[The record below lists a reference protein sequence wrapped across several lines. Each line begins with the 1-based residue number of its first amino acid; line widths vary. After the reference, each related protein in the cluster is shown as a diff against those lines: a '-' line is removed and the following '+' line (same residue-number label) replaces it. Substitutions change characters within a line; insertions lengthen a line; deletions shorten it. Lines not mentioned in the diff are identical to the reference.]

1 MGKTAI
7 MEQVAR
13 EMGIGLVSYSM
24 THHTRQSALGL
35 PYIATRSFEGE
46 TFSVSEYTMSEII
59 ASVYESME
67 ETGRREGILF
77 LDEINCVSETLTPA
91 ILQFLQYKVF
101 GRHRVP
107 QGWVV
112 VTAGNPS
119 EYNRS
124 THDFDVATWDRL
136 KRIDV
141 EPDYEA
147 WRTYARTTRVHP
159 AILAYLDAETS
170 DFYHIETTLDGK
182 AFVTARGWDDLS
194 RVMRVYEMRGI
205 PVTERLI
212 AQYVQDPRT
221 AKRFAVYYDLFN
233 KYRSDYRI
241 DAIVAGTAE
250 ASVLERAKAAP
261 FDERVALV
269 GLLTSAIA
277 GRFHALMLQDGA
289 AEHAFDAVKAI
300 ADACEEGVLDAADVR
315 VACSKA
321 ALDYETRA
329 HEGRRSRLM
338 SADEASRLSGA
349 ARFLRSC
356 SDDVCALGPE
366 QVKERFSAYAA
377 TLDAAVADAG
387 CALDNVYAF
396 LTRHSARERKR
407 CFSPPTFR
415 PMLRRSHTSSDTD
428 RKATAGIAASSCST
442 IARRRCRNARCGL
455 FATRMRQRVAARVRF
470 HDNVGVI
477 IEKGRPW
484 PTTYSNFPGRKHPA
498 RPIRRKASFR
508 SRRRFCIRILSCGGA
523 FSSLP
528 TIRFSCWAMR
538 CSPPSNGAANTGSTS
553 AKAACFSTTR
563 CSCKTTPRCR
573 A

>member
-1 MGKTAI
+1 MNIRQAKEEVARAVEVYLAKDENGSYLIPVERQRPLFLIGAPGVGKTAI

-35 PYIATRSFEGE
+35 PYIAERSFDGE

-59 ASVYESME
+59 ASVYESMA

-147 WRTYARTTRVHP
+147 WKAYALASRVHP
-159 AILAYLDAETS
+159 AIIAYLDAETS
-170 DFYHIETTLDGK
+170 DFYHIEATLDGK

-194 RVMRVYEMRGI
+194 RVMRVYEARGI

-212 AQYVQDPRT
+212 AQYVQDART

-241 DAIVAGTAE
+241 DAI
-250 ASVLERAKAAP
+250 LEGGADARVVDRAKAAP

-269 GLLTSAIA
+269 GLLSSLLA
-277 GRFHALMLQDGA
+277 GRLHAVMLQDA
-289 AEHAFDAVKAI
+289 AADSAFAAVKQVAQ
-300 ADACEEGVLDAADVR
+300 DCEGGLADAADVR
-315 VACSKA
+315 AACSGA
-321 ALDYETRA
+321 AIGYDARA
-329 HEGRRSRLM
+329 KEGRESRLL
-338 SADEASRLSGA
+338 STDEGSSLMAA
-349 ARFLRSC
+349 ARFLRSIAE
-356 SDDVCALGPE
+356 DPAPVRLE
-366 QVKERFSAYAA
+366 QAKERFGAYAGK
-377 TLDAAVADAG
+377 LDEAVAAAQR
-387 CALDNVYAF
+387 ALDNAYAF
-396 LTRHSARERKR
+396 LDEAFGAGKEALLFTTDISADASAVSFIGRYGSQSYAAHSRDLMLEER
-407 CFSPPTFR
+407 
-415 PMLRRSHTSSDTD
+415 
-428 RKATAGIAASSCST
+428 AA
-442 IARRRCRNARCGL
+442 ALQER
-455 FATRMRQRVAARVRF
+455 
-470 HDNVGVI
+470 
-477 IEKGRPW
+477 
-484 PTTYSNFPGRKHPA
+484 
-498 RPIRRKASFR
+498 
-508 SRRRFCIRILSCGGA
+508 
-523 FSSLP
+523 
-528 TIRFSCWAMR
+528 AMR
-538 CSPPSNGAANTGSTS
+538 AAE
-553 AKAACFSTTR
+553 AR
-563 CSCKTTPRCR
+563 
-573 A
+573 

>member
-1 MGKTAI
+1 MNIRQAKEEVARAVEVYLAKDDNGSYLIPIERQRPLFLIGAPGVGKTAI
-7 MEQVAR
+7 MEQVAW

-159 AILAYLDAETS
+159 AILAYIYAETS

-261 FDERVALV
+261 FDKRDRGQVSCAHAARR
-269 GLLTSAIA
+269 G
-277 GRFHALMLQDGA
+277 GR
-289 AEHAFDAVKAI
+289 
-300 ADACEEGVLDAADVR
+300 ACLRCGEGDSRRLR
-315 VACSKA
+315 
-321 ALDYETRA
+321 
-329 HEGRRSRLM
+329 GRR
-338 SADEASRLSGA
+338 
-349 ARFLRSC
+349 
-356 SDDVCALGPE
+356 P
-366 QVKERFSAYAA
+366 
-377 TLDAAVADAG
+377 
-387 CALDNVYAF
+387 
-396 LTRHSARERKR
+396 
-407 CFSPPTFR
+407 
-415 PMLRRSHTSSDTD
+415 
-428 RKATAGIAASSCST
+428 
-442 IARRRCRNARCGL
+442 
-455 FATRMRQRVAARVRF
+455 
-470 HDNVGVI
+470 
-477 IEKGRPW
+477 
-484 PTTYSNFPGRKHPA
+484 
-498 RPIRRKASFR
+498 
-508 SRRRFCIRILSCGGA
+508 
-523 FSSLP
+523 
-528 TIRFSCWAMR
+528 
-538 CSPPSNGAANTGSTS
+538 
-553 AKAACFSTTR
+553 
-563 CSCKTTPRCR
+563 
-573 A
+573 

>member
-1 MGKTAI
+1 MNIRQAKEEVARAVEVYLAKDDNGSYLIPIERQRPLFLIGAPGVGKTAI
-7 MEQVAR
+7 MEQVAW

-101 GRHRVP
+101 GCHRVP

-396 LTRHSARERKR
+396 LDEAFGAGKETLLFTTDVSADASTVSYIARYGSQSYSRHSSELMLDDRAAALQERAMR
-407 CFSPPTFR
+407 AVR
-415 PMLRRSHTSSDTD
+415 DAD
-428 RKATAGIAASSCST
+428 AA
-442 IARRRCRNARCGL
+442 
-455 FATRMRQRVAARVRF
+455 
-470 HDNVGVI
+470 
-477 IEKGRPW
+477 KGRGEGP
-484 PTTYSNFPGRKHPA
+484 
-498 RPIRRKASFR
+498 
-508 SRRRFCIRILSCGGA
+508 
-523 FSSLP
+523 LP
-528 TIRFSCWAMR
+528 R
-538 CSPPSNGAANTGSTS
+538 
-553 AKAACFSTTR
+553 
-563 CSCKTTPRCR
+563 
-573 A
+573 

>member
-1 MGKTAI
+1 MNIRQAKEEVARAVEVYLAKDDNGSYLIPIERQRPLFLIGAPGVGKTAI

-170 DFYHIETTLDGK
+170 DFYH
-182 AFVTARGWDDLS
+182 R
-194 RVMRVYEMRGI
+194 
-205 PVTERLI
+205 
-212 AQYVQDPRT
+212 
-221 AKRFAVYYDLFN
+221 
-233 KYRSDYRI
+233 
-241 DAIVAGTAE
+241 
-250 ASVLERAKAAP
+250 
-261 FDERVALV
+261 
-269 GLLTSAIA
+269 
-277 GRFHALMLQDGA
+277 
-289 AEHAFDAVKAI
+289 
-300 ADACEEGVLDAADVR
+300 
-315 VACSKA
+315 
-321 ALDYETRA
+321 
-329 HEGRRSRLM
+329 
-338 SADEASRLSGA
+338 
-349 ARFLRSC
+349 
-356 SDDVCALGPE
+356 
-366 QVKERFSAYAA
+366 
-377 TLDAAVADAG
+377 
-387 CALDNVYAF
+387 NV
-396 LTRHSARERKR
+396 
-407 CFSPPTFR
+407 
-415 PMLRRSHTSSDTD
+415 
-428 RKATAGIAASSCST
+428 
-442 IARRRCRNARCGL
+442 
-455 FATRMRQRVAARVRF
+455 
-470 HDNVGVI
+470 
-477 IEKGRPW
+477 
-484 PTTYSNFPGRKHPA
+484 
-498 RPIRRKASFR
+498 
-508 SRRRFCIRILSCGGA
+508 
-523 FSSLP
+523 
-528 TIRFSCWAMR
+528 
-538 CSPPSNGAANTGSTS
+538 
-553 AKAACFSTTR
+553 
-563 CSCKTTPRCR
+563 
-573 A
+573 